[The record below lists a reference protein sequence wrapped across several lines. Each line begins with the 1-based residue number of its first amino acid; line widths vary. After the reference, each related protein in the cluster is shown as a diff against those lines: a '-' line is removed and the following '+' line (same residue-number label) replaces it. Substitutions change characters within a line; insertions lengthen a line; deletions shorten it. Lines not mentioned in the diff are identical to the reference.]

1 MAFSGVDARRAC
13 FKGERGRDYGVAA
26 TTCKSGRE
34 LDGLQRIG
42 LAAIAQ
48 RVGQFTGC
56 TIRVSR
62 ARTQQRETVM
72 GTTDCCISPS
82 SVCIDLHDDDTFIEQ
97 AMRRVRWG
105 CGIHDRFPSQ
115 GCICRQVE
123 SIIRLPRYASSHGKP
138 AHPARRTL
146 NISRRLS
153 SRTNVTRHL

>member
-62 ARTQQRETVM
+62 ARTQQREN
-72 GTTDCCISPS
+72 GYG
-82 SVCIDLHDDDTFIEQ
+82 H
-97 AMRRVRWG
+97 
-105 CGIHDRFPSQ
+105 
-115 GCICRQVE
+115 
-123 SIIRLPRYASSHGKP
+123 HGLLYFTEFGMYRS
-138 AHPARRTL
+138 ARR
-146 NISRRLS
+146 
-153 SRTNVTRHL
+153 